1 MKMCC
6 MVCVK
11 NNFLHALCEAESLFV
26 KAVWVCQTTWRCTPS
41 NLMMIDRED
50 DEEDVEHDNNNFEDG
65 SDDSNDFVH
74 CENCKGL
81 ILFTVR
87 IAGVD
92 VQLGLFVCSLG
103 EHSTYI
109 SGFVILTF
117 RCV

>member
-1 MKMCC
+1 
-6 MVCVK
+6 
-11 NNFLHALCEAESLFV
+11 
-26 KAVWVCQTTWRCTPS
+26 
-41 NLMMIDRED
+41 MMIDRED

-92 VQLGLFVCSLG
+92 VQLGLFVCSLA

-109 SGFVILTF
+109 LCFVIVTF
-117 RCV
+117 RWVWYLSASVSQIFTLTYLTSGLHGFET